1 MSALHIVHYSDIVHR
16 GQSPTFYI
24 KSASVRDLIGGA
36 GLNLR
41 CVGLAPR
48 EGMGTSK
55 VVKLCKVGYH
65 VRLLDLHRS
74 DPFGFSADFRADV
87 DNTPEGW

>member
-1 MSALHIVHYSDIVHR
+1 M
-16 GQSPTFYI
+16 GPM
-24 KSASVRDLIGGA
+24 RDECCGA

-74 DPFGFSADFRADV
+74 DPFGFNTDCRADV